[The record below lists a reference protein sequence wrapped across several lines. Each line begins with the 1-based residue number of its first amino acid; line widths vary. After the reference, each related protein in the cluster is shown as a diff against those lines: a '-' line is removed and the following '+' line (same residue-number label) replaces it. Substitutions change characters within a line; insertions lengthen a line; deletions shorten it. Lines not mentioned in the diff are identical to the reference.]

1 MSLKVIIKNDHYR
14 RGRVIRVES
23 PDVYGLAFTS
33 ETVVDNTMLEF
44 SSIRFDVLIDDAVR
58 KHCRQVADAM
68 FRDWKEGR

>member
-1 MSLKVIIKNDHYR
+1 MGLKVTIKNDPYQ
-14 RGRVIRVES
+14 RGRVVRVES

-33 ETVVDNTMLEF
+33 ETVVADTLLEL
-44 SSIRFDVLIDDAVR
+44 SSIRFDHLIDDAVR